1 MVFFLDFFANLFA
14 EADCIA
20 VCLICLILIPSDS
33 LIEVYL
39 GQNLK
44 FADFVAGQFILFLD
58 TDALLPLIFICETK
72 LSPLFIELILLQYL
86 QRRLREVV
94 FESVRFNVIQFRD

>member
-20 VCLICLILIPSDS
+20 ICLVCLILIPSDS

-58 TDALLPLIFICETK
+58 TDALLPL
-72 LSPLFIELILLQYL
+72 FIELILLQYL